1 MTNTTA
7 VTAPANVS
15 DMAAFRLRRKAEDKK
30 RLALDA
36 AKALQLPDSGQY
48 RVHKTD
54 ALQKILARASSVVFF
69 SPEENIRSSTSV
81 DKLVKCCMLFKY
93 DLSLVGDSVLQFS
106 IVDRIHAQIDVYFDE
121 KIERGN
127 DEMLALVADLAVEN
141 RLRGGY
147 VSTNLLNIA
156 MPA

>member
-1 MTNTTA
+1 M
-7 VTAPANVS
+7 
-15 DMAAFRLRRKAEDKK
+15 
-30 RLALDA
+30 
-36 AKALQLPDSGQY
+36 
-48 RVHKTD
+48 
-54 ALQKILARASSVVFF
+54 
-69 SPEENIRSSTSV
+69 
-81 DKLVKCCMLFKY
+81 KCCMLFKY